1 MAHKEIRLVLGCCPA
16 SSARLEL
23 PGTLLSGSGSGSAS
37 RELPVF
43 ISSTI
48 REAE

>member
-1 MAHKEIRLVLGCCPA
+1 MALKEIRLVLA
-16 SSARLEL
+16 AAL
-23 PGTLLSGSGSGSAS
+23 PPQRGWNCLGLLSGSGPVSAS
-37 RELPVF
+37 RELLVF